1 MIMEP
6 EPTPTMETDAMI
18 SKREDDHR
26 GERPSH
32 AAYTQIVLLSV
43 VCFCCPGLFN
53 ALSSFASGLDDPTL
67 AFNGNVV
74 IYLCFTASSAVAAA
88 CVVAL
93 GVPRALTLG
102 TLGYLL
108 YTASLWFLQT
118 RGITGGDAADD
129 TARVIFFMACAA
141 LGASAGLLWT
151 AQGQMIMSYATHC
164 NQGRYLS
171 TFWIIFNLGA
181 TSGGVLTFCLNYNS
195 PTTRDPG
202 NTKRSVAP
210 ATFLAFMLLTA
221 VGTAIAALLIVPPCD
236 VVKEDGERVT
246 QATNTSHVQHNEDD
260 DAALSWWRHM
270 QALAHY
276 VASHAEIALLFPCFV
291 YSNWFYTYHSFF
303 NVATFNARS
312 GGLASAC
319 YWAAQMLSAHYL
331 GRALDHAAAT
341 NGPLV
346 IAKRSLLGLA
356 ALWNV
361 MWAWGWYVQQTEL
374 GLSYAAPLGLDLVRD
389 AARLRGP
396 LLLYVVYGAGD
407 AVGQV
412 WIYWFL
418 SSVCASG
425 KNVRVAGYHAGLYKA
440 IQALSAAVSWYLG
453 ATQLAPS
460 RQLEINW
467 LLANLA
473 VTGAWLSLVG
483 MNKRG
488 GTRFLGLK
496 GSGVATKSTG
506 KRKSEAEAEAEEPS
520 MTMYTV
526 A

>member
-1 MIMEP
+1 
-6 EPTPTMETDAMI
+6 METHAMI
-18 SKREDDHR
+18 KEDREPPR
-26 GERPSH
+26 RSH
-32 AAYTQIVLLSV
+32 AAYTQVLLLSV

-74 IYLCFTASSAVAAA
+74 IYLCFTVSSAAAA
-88 CVVAL
+88 GCVAVL

-118 RGITGGDAADD
+118 QGGAATGWA
-129 TARVIFFMACAA
+129 TAVFFAACAA

-151 AQGQMIMSYATHC
+151 AQGQMIMSYATHR

-181 TSGGVLTFCLNYNS
+181 TSGGVLTFLLNFNS
-195 PTTRDPG
+195 ADHAAPG
-202 NTKRSVAP
+202 SGKRSVSP

-221 VGTAIAALLIVPPCD
+221 VGTAIAALLIVPPSD
-236 VVKEDGERVT
+236 VVKEDGERV
-246 QATNTSHVQHNEDD
+246 ADASSGNARGDD
-260 DAALSWWRHM
+260 DGRLSWWRHM
-270 QALAHY
+270 QALGRY
-276 VASHAEIALLFPCFV
+276 VASHGEIALLFPFFV

-312 GGLASAC
+312 GGLASAL

-331 GRALDHAAAT
+331 GRGLDQAAGS

-346 IAKRSLLGLA
+346 IAKRSLVGLA
-356 ALWNV
+356 VLWNV
-361 MWAWGWYVQQTEL
+361 MWAWGWYVQQSEL
-374 GLSYAAPLGLDLVRD
+374 SLSYASPLGLDLIAD

-396 LLLYVVYGAGD
+396 LLLYIVYGAGD

-418 SSVCASG
+418 SSVCSSG

-440 IQALSAAVSWYLG
+440 IQALSAAASWYLG
-453 ATQLAPS
+453 ATQLPPA
-460 RQLEINW
+460 RQLELNW

-473 VTGAWLSLVG
+473 VTGAWLSLAG
-483 MNKRG
+483 MSKRG
-488 GTRFLGLK
+488 GARFLSLNTTSDAG
-496 GSGVATKSTG
+496 AKS
-506 KRKSEAEAEAEEPS
+506 KPEEESALYEAI
-520 MTMYTV
+520 
-526 A
+526 